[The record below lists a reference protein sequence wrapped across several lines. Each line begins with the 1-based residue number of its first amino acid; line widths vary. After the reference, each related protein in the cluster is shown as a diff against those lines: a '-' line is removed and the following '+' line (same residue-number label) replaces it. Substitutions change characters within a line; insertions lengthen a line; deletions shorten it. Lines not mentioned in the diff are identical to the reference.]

1 MFTGIIEGMAPLVGL
16 EVTAQGGRLT
26 LDLGEGAE
34 SVQIGDS
41 VALDGCCLT
50 VTTLEGSRARFDA
63 VPETLSRTTLG
74 ERRVGDRLN
83 YERALRLG
91 DRLGGHLVS
100 GHIDCVGKLRTANSQ
115 GLQVDLEFEV
125 PAPLRRLLI
134 PKGSIAVDGISL
146 TVARVTPTG
155 FSVAVIPHT
164 WKATTLASKK
174 PSDRANLEM
183 DLLGKWVER
192 LLTQGRIDGGISLED
207 LARAGFTPG

>member
-16 EVTAQGGRLT
+16 EVTDRGARLM
-26 LDLGEGAE
+26 LDLGEAAE
-34 SVQIGDS
+34 GVQIGDS

-50 VTTLEGSRARFDA
+50 VTTLAGSRARFDA

-74 ERRVGDRLN
+74 ERRVGERVN

-100 GHIDCVGKLRTANSQ
+100 GHIDCVGKLRAVTTR
-115 GLQVDLEFEV
+115 GLEADLEFEV

-146 TVARVTPTG
+146 TIARLTSEG
-155 FSVAVIPHT
+155 FGVAVIPHT
-164 WKATTLASKK
+164 WKATTLAAKK
-174 PSDRANLEM
+174 PSDRVNLEM

-192 LLTQGRIDGGISLED
+192 LLTQGRVEGGLSLED
-207 LARAGFTPG
+207 LARAGFTSR